1 MMSGVARGNSAS
13 RAQNRQGARSEYFHA
28 SSSFLISELEISVP
42 FKFMFSRFLFLA
54 LVITFA
60 VAPLN
65 ASARTMRDIPGVSLA
80 GLRTYMPQEAYD
92 RLITAP
98 IKAWIVI
105 RGQIIGT
112 KISGARV
119 VHSEGN
125 RVYDKV
131 CVRMAGE
138 VQVCTDVTASRLA
151 PAVVVNVFIFQLPH
165 GNEDALGYAQ
175 DESLGASNFI
185 YSRSLIMRTI
195 GVAKQQPPS
204 AAKPKKK

>member
-1 MMSGVARGNSAS
+1 M
-13 RAQNRQGARSEYFHA
+13 
-28 SSSFLISELEISVP
+28 SELEISIP
-42 FKFMFSRFLFLA
+42 MKFMFSRFLFPA

-92 RLITAP
+92 RLISAP

-105 RGQIIGT
+105 RGQIVGT

-125 RVYDKV
+125 HVYDKV
-131 CVRMAGE
+131 CLRMAGE
-138 VQVCTDVTASRLA
+138 MEVMTDVTASRLA
-151 PAVVVNVFIFQLPH
+151 PAVVVNVFIFQLPN

-175 DESLGASNFI
+175 DDTLGASNFI

-195 GVAKQQPPS
+195 GVSKQKQPSVAQPR
-204 AAKPKKK
+204 KK

>member
-1 MMSGVARGNSAS
+1 M
-13 RAQNRQGARSEYFHA
+13 
-28 SSSFLISELEISVP
+28 EISKTFRVRYP
-42 FKFMFSRFLFLA
+42 IRTSFPASLTIPMKSLLSRFLFPA
-54 LVITFA
+54 LVITFV

-65 ASARTMRDIPGVSLA
+65 ASARTMLDIPGVSLA

-105 RGQIIGT
+105 RGQIVGT

-125 RVYDKV
+125 HVYDKV
-131 CVRMAGE
+131 CLRMAGE
-138 VQVCTDVTASRLA
+138 MEVMTDVTASRIA
-151 PAVVVNVFIFQLPH
+151 PAVVVNVFIFQLPN

-195 GVAKQQPPS
+195 GVAKQKQPS
-204 AAKPKKK
+204 AAPKKK

>member
-1 MMSGVARGNSAS
+1 M
-13 RAQNRQGARSEYFHA
+13 
-28 SSSFLISELEISVP
+28 
-42 FKFMFSRFLFLA
+42 KFMFSRFLFLT

-65 ASARTMRDIPGVSLA
+65 ASARTMADLPGVPLA
-80 GLRTYMPQEAYD
+80 GLHAYLPLEAYNK
-92 RLITAP
+92 LVNAP
-98 IKAWIVI
+98 IKAWIVV

-112 KISGARV
+112 KIVGARV

-125 RVYDKV
+125 HVYDKV
-131 CVRMAGE
+131 CLRMAGDMG
-138 VQVCTDVTASRLA
+138 VYTDVTASRIA
-151 PAVVVNVFIFQLPH
+151 PAVVVNVFIFQLPN

-195 GVAKQQPPS
+195 GVSKQKQPSVAQPR
-204 AAKPKKK
+204 KK